1 MREVG
6 CTTHQRPR
14 RRWALES
21 RELAHHIVDWVAEK
35 QAENITL
42 LDVQKISLL
51 ADYFILCSGT
61 TERQLGAI
69 ADEVRE
75 QAQKAGATLLS
86 LEGEARAGWLLL
98 DYGDVIV
105 HILSPEL
112 RAYYRL
118 EELWRDSNVILRMP

>member
-1 MREVG
+1 M
-6 CTTHQRPR
+6 
-14 RRWALES
+14 
-21 RELAHHIVDWVAEK
+21 DWVAEK